1 MQASIIF
8 RQTFAMNLMTKYLR
22 LVDQSE
28 RLEQLEQ
35 VETRRVTTKP
45 GLWTGLHYGLD
56 SIIDSQQRRQSLQ
69 KYASLILP
77 RPYLNIVT
85 TYLHEIK
92 YRDLIEAWVHLHLLI
107 L

>member
-1 MQASIIF
+1 M
-8 RQTFAMNLMTKYLR
+8 
-22 LVDQSE
+22 VDQLE
-28 RLEQLEQ
+28 RLEQ
-35 VETRRVTTKP
+35 VETRRVTTNP

-56 SIIDSQQRRQSLQ
+56 SIIDSQQRHQSPK

-85 TYLHEIK
+85 TYLHEVE
-92 YRDLIEAWVHLHLLI
+92 YRDFIEAWVHLHLLI